1 MVGIVDADSEGLLDG
16 FLVGAVVVGNLLGAI
31 SSDTAVGFNDD
42 LGMAGTTDEEGL
54 LLGHAVRALVFE
66 VVPDICFGCV
76 LVGVS
81 LGGVAM
87 GIFVLTKEAVL
98 VLSILFVL
106 YVYS

>member
-1 MVGIVDADSEGLLDG
+1 LDG
-16 FLVGAVVVGNLLGAI
+16 FLVGAVVVGNLLGAT

-42 LGMAGTTDEEGL
+42 LGMTGTTDEEGL
-54 LLGHAVRALVFE
+54 LLGHGAVRALVFE

-106 YVYS
+106 CGVYS